1 MHEAQDLLKA
11 LSSRTHLVSAYTV
24 EQEGGIQSIQ
34 SKERN
39 ANKLIQSFWR
49 KPKSLLVEEA
59 PVAYLGPDYSL
70 ELIALATFLQ
80 DKYIP
85 RVEVPHVLVHASNF
99 GPKQAQVELMF
110 VDAFIGFHIHTA
122 FGTEVKYL
130 LPSSTAPVTFVG
142 YSCFEAQSK
151 LGYEKSVLAMKS
163 SDVAALRSAGVE
175 LFTFTQ
181 NPGDLVVLDP
191 LCAYMMCF
199 HGKSAA
205 YLTWLLPW
213 ITADLLALHV
223 KSFGREKTGLPLLQY
238 DMELQGLL
246 GLEKEVPPYT
256 LPTLSP
262 TLHQSFTLSQCFQEI
277 TKEPLGNTMKRGIL
291 KNSKEASQIFKP
303 PQVSK
308 CFVTKRHL
316 ETFQQVSYLFRVL
329 FLSENFSV
337 SGKKFGVVS
346 HHLGFV

>member
-1 MHEAQDLLKA
+1 MCGCVSVLNSQLVSQNNKMDAYMRALGLESMTSAEICNTHFVKLSTDPRVIIRVVQSAVARPPMHEAQDLLKA

-24 EQEGGIQSIQ
+24 EQEGGIR

-130 LPSSTAPVTFVG
+130 LPNSTAPVTFVG

-163 SDVAALRSAGVE
+163 SDVAALRGAGVE

-181 NPGDLVVLDP
+181 NPGNLVVLDP

-199 HGKSAA
+199 HRKSAA

-246 GLEKEVPPYT
+246 GLEKEVSLRT
-256 LPTLSP
+256 LPHSLPLSHSLLHSLSP
-262 TLHQSFTLSQCFQEI
+262 LSHEFS
-277 TKEPLGNTMKRGIL
+277 KKSSDKPLGI
-291 KNSKEASQIFKP
+291 
-303 PQVSK
+303 
-308 CFVTKRHL
+308 H
-316 ETFQQVSYLFRVL
+316 
-329 FLSENFSV
+329 
-337 SGKKFGVVS
+337 
-346 HHLGFV
+346 